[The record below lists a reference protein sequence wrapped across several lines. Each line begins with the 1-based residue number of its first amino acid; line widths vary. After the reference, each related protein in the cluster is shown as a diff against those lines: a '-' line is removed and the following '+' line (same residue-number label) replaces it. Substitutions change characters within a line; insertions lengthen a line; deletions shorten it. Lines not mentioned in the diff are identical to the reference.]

1 MTFNKTKEDLMDMND
16 NFFTRQAAKL
26 AKNIFI
32 PDKKPLKTG
41 AKKKENDKK
50 IVKENNG
57 GTNPS
62 AQALKNKKKKLRRKA
77 KKERAKQQ

>member
-41 AKKKENDKK
+41 AKKKENDKN

-62 AQALKNKKKKLRRKA
+62 A
-77 KKERAKQQ
+77 